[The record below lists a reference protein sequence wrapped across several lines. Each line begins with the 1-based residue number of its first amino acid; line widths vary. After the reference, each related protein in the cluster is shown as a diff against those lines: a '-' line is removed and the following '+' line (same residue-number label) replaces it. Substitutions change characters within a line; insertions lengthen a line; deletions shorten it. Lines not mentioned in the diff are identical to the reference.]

1 MSSRDGL
8 VAAAAGPIGGSLL
21 LVLLSGVLLWLAL
34 RPVTTLARAANR
46 LAGGLE
52 VDVPYLGRRDEVGV
66 IARALE
72 GWRTTAA
79 SQRLIWQHSPI
90 AMLIFGADFAIQGVS
105 PGQLAMF
112 RSDPRRLTDR
122 EFMATAVANATHPDY
137 RQATTRMYARLLS
150 GKSDTETMEKR
161 YLRNDGTGFWGRC
174 VVSLIRSAD
183 GAPDHFVSMVE
194 DVSERRDKVEQAARV
209 QRDLLPEGAPE
220 VEGYEL
226 AGMCLPS
233 REMGGDFYDWQ
244 RRGPATLT
252 LTLGDVMGKDM
263 PAALLMATVAAA
275 LRASVA
281 QGSAAGAV
289 RLAAESVQ
297 RDLERSG
304 AFVTLFHGWLEA
316 LTGRLRYVDAGHGLL
331 AVVGRGGV
339 RLPARSRSLPLGVM
353 AGERYG
359 ESELTLERGETLV
372 VYSDGVLD
380 VHPELEGRP
389 EAVGELLRGAESAG
403 EMAERLVTGP
413 GTAADDVTVLVV
425 SRSTGHHGRP

>member
-1 MSSRDGL
+1 VL
-8 VAAAAGPIGGSLL
+8 TAA
-21 LVLLSGVLLWLAL
+21 LLWVTL
-34 RPVTTLARAANR
+34 RPISRLAVVASGQAGAGLPSVPYTDRPTQVGALARAISRWSSA
-46 LAGGLE
+46 E
-52 VDVPYLGRRDEVGV
+52 TSRRVMFETTPVGV
-66 IARALE
+66 FIMRPDLVVVDANPAILALVGVNRDQASPVVFDAFVHRDDVESCRAVLAAL
-72 GWRTTAA
+72 AA
-79 SQRLIWQHSPI
+79 SGDHVKVEVR
-90 AMLIFGADFAIQGVS
+90 FVRG
-105 PGQLAMF
+105 
-112 RSDPRRLTDR
+112 
-122 EFMATAVANATHPDY
+122 
-137 RQATTRMYARLLS
+137 
-150 GKSDTETMEKR
+150 
-161 YLRNDGTGFWGRC
+161 DGSVFWGSVTVA
-174 VVSLIRSAD
+174 VVRRPD
-183 GAPDHFVSMVE
+183 GAPSQYVGMLT
-194 DVSERRDKVEQAARV
+194 DVSEHREKVEQAARV

-389 EAVGELLRGAESAG
+389 EAVGKLLWGAESAG

-413 GTAADDVTVLVV
+413 GTATDDVTVLVV
-425 SRSTGHHGRP
+425 WRG